1 MPLEYPGRLLRDGYN
16 AWAPAYDRDM
26 AALGYALPV
35 PFTALLRRHLP
46 EPGNRILDAG
56 AGTGLLGAR
65 LARMGYRFLVGLD
78 NAPGMLE
85 RAERRCVYRGLREM
99 DLSQPL
105 AFPDRA
111 FDGVAALGVIN
122 WSHPL
127 PQALEEFVRV
137 TRPGGRVLFSAAVD
151 ARGRVCCGAGSQRLR
166 REGRWHFL
174 EASPARAIFTGGPPG
189 ARVRLLAY
197 AVA

>member
-1 MPLEYPGRLLRDGYN
+1 MPLEDPGCLLRDGYN

-26 AALGYALPV
+26 AALGYALPA

-46 EPGNRILDAG
+46 ETGSRILDAG
-56 AGTGLLGAR
+56 AGTGLLGVR
-65 LARMGYRFLVGLD
+65 LARMGYRFLVGID
-78 NAPGMLE
+78 NASGMLE
-85 RAERRCVYRGLREM
+85 RAKRRRVYRGLREM
-99 DLSQPL
+99 DLARPL
-105 AFPDRA
+105 DFPDRE

-127 PQALEEFVRV
+127 PQALAEFVRV
-137 TRPGGRVLFSAAVD
+137 TRPGGRVLFSAALD
-151 ARGRVCCGAGSQRLR
+151 ARGRICCGAGPQRLQ